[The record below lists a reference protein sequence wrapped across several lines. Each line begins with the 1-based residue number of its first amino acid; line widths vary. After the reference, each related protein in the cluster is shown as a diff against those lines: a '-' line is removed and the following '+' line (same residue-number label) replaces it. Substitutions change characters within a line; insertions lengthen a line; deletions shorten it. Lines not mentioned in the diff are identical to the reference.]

1 MLCAHRVVTQAQLG
15 RLFPGVPDRTLR
27 YRTRRLHG
35 LGLAGRSRPYR
46 ERGSA
51 PNHHWPTRRA
61 DCLMRGDPV
70 PRGGERRAP
79 NPLFLA
85 HAAALTE
92 LYVTLATGGDRAG
105 LSLRGYLR
113 EGEARE
119 PFEHVGKKRALA
131 PDALLAFVDGEG
143 RELLAFVELDLGTM
157 SHARLRQKAE
167 LYGAYAAAQAWRGP
181 HAFQPVLLFCTTTDV
196 RAARF
201 LRALAGALSYGPKR
215 TGRRALVA
223 GAGGVAWRPG
233 RLLAERCLA
242 DLDGRDGLT
251 LLDVLYA
258 GRAPYERQLTAAR
271 EHREAEAEK
280 RRRLLEDPVALR
292 EHLRR
297 DRAQLES
304 YARALG
310 QPGETAFALLLDSTG
325 RLTPDELGVLRAVA
339 RDLGEALGEPGMH
352 RLQPPGEPVRGETA
366 LLIETYKAAQHERLR
381 ALAARHGEGPRLRRA
396 IACLRSGGLLDR
408 QTLEGLPRD
417 AERDEQGRR
426 EQTECRVAYEAAREA
441 AARSLAR
448 KAGPLGRF
456 THRPEDFYAQ
466 LDEQRLRVCGACH
479 ETVFPTAGSARDG
492 RRRPACHYC
501 AGSERIVAYHDGGSR
516 ARGALGR

>member
-1 MLCAHRVVTQAQLG
+1 
-15 RLFPGVPDRTLR
+15 
-27 YRTRRLHG
+27 
-35 LGLAGRSRPYR
+35 
-46 ERGSA
+46 
-51 PNHHWPTRRA
+51 
-61 DCLMRGDPV
+61 MRGDPV
-70 PRGGERRAP
+70 PRGGERHAP

-92 LYVTLATGGDRAG
+92 LYVTLATGGDSAG
-105 LSLRGYLR
+105 VSLRGYLR

-119 PFEHVGKKRALA
+119 EFEHAGRKRVLA

-143 RELLAFVELDLGTM
+143 RGLLAFVELDLGTM

-167 LYGAYAAAQAWRGP
+167 LYGAYAAAGAWRGR

-223 GAGGVAWRPG
+223 GAGGVAWRLG
-233 RLLAERCLA
+233 YLLGEGCLA
-242 DLDGRDGLT
+242 DLDGRDGLS

-271 EHREAEAEK
+271 EHREAEAAK
-280 RRRLLEDPVALR
+280 RRRLFEDPVALR

-325 RLTPDELGVLRAVA
+325 RLMPDELGVLRAVA
-339 RDLGEALGEPGMH
+339 RDLGETLGEPGMH

-366 LLIETYKAAQHERLR
+366 LLVETYRAAQSEGLR
-381 ALAARHGEGPRLRRA
+381 VLAARHGEGPHLRSA
-396 IACLRSGGLLDR
+396 FECLRSGGLIDR
-408 QTLEGLPRD
+408 RTLEGLTHD
-417 AERDEQGRR
+417 AERDEHARR
-426 EQTECRVAYEAAREA
+426 EQAECRVAYEAAREA

-448 KAGPLGRF
+448 KAGPLGRL
-456 THRPEDFYAQ
+456 THRPEDFYTQ
-466 LDEQRLRVCGACH
+466 LDRERLRVCRACN
-479 ETVFPTAGSARDG
+479 EIVYPTADSARDG
-492 RRRPACHYC
+492 WRPPACHYC
-501 AGSERIVAYHDGGSR
+501 ASSERIVAYHDGGSR